1 MEDWKTHPIYMK
13 FPTKLDE
20 NIGLLAKNNRFSD
33 IEKGA
38 LLLHSMAV
46 HDELTDSER
55 RYGESV
61 AAGWLS
67 KAGESSAE
75 LLQWLEHYGKIRAAV
90 MNGIPTALAESAIG
104 VDEGYSRFSPKSILL
119 KAADTQPGYKCR
131 DCGYISKSSDDD
143 AFEHTKTKLHTKGFD
158 LVKQQ

>member
-1 MEDWKTHPIYMK
+1 MH
-13 FPTKLDE
+13 FPSKLDE
-20 NIGLLAKNNRFSD
+20 NIDLLAKNNRFSD
-33 IEKGA
+33 VEKGA

-46 HDELTDSER
+46 HDELTDEER
-55 RYGESV
+55 SYGESV
-61 AAGWLS
+61 AAGWMRQR
-67 KAGESSAE
+67 AE
-75 LLQWLEHYGKIRAAV
+75 EQSDSPEWHQYYGKIRAAQ